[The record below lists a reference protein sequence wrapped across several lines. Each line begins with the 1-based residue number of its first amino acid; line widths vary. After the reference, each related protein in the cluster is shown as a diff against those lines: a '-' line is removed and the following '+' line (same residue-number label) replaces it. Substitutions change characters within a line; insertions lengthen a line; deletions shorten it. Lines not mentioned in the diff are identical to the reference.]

1 MKIMTGGFLG
11 LNRKIISL
19 LFCIILI
26 FSSYTVTA
34 DNKSDLEQQKSN
46 AQSEMDQI
54 REKINQ
60 AEKSKTPYV
69 EKKKNIDAKMSQ
81 ANTKLYEINSKI
93 NAVQADI
100 NAKEKEIE
108 DLTGEKKKADELFKE
123 RMRAL
128 YEDNSFSYFDIILNS
143 ESISDFFYRMEVI
156 KQISEYDQGIIE
168 QIVNRK
174 SIVEDAKKTLETKK
188 GEIEV
193 LKAQAEQEKAN
204 VEALQAENQAI
215 LDDINGDIN
224 TYTQQLKAKEREAQR
239 IESQIKALLAK
250 QNQGS
255 SAAPATGYIWP
266 CPASRYITSYFGRRV
281 HPVYGTVKVHNGLD
295 IGGPNGCNIVAA
307 NSGTVIVSEY
317 SSSYGNYIIISHGG
331 GVTTL
336 YAHMSARLVSVG
348 ASVTRG
354 QVIGREGSTGVSTG
368 PHLHFEM
375 AVNGVR
381 CDPLNYVR

>member
-1 MKIMTGGFLG
+1 M
-11 LNRKIISL
+11 
-19 LFCIILI
+19 I
-26 FSSYTVTA
+26 FSSYTVIA
-34 DNKSDLEQQKSN
+34 DNKSELEQQKSN
-46 AQSEMDQI
+46 AQSEMNEI

-60 AEKSKTPYV
+60 AERSKTPYV

-81 ANTKLYEINSKI
+81 ANQKLYEINSRI
-93 NAVQADI
+93 NAVQSDI
-100 NAKEKEIE
+100 NSKEKEIE
-108 DLTGEKKKADELFKE
+108 DLTGEEKKAEELFKE

-128 YEDNSFSYFDIILNS
+128 YEDNSTSYFDIILNS

-174 SIVEDAKKTLETKK
+174 EIVEDAKKTLEEKK
-188 GEIEV
+188 EEIEV

-204 VEALQAENQAI
+204 VAALQAENQAI

-224 TYTQQLKAKEREAQR
+224 TYNEQLKAKQREAQR
-239 IESQIKALLAK
+239 IESQIKALLAQ
-250 QNQGS
+250 QNKS
-255 SAAPATGYIWP
+255 SQPSVASGGYMWP

-317 SSSYGNYIIISHGG
+317 SSSYGNYIVINHGG

-348 ASVTRG
+348 ANVTKG
-354 QVIGREGSTGVSTG
+354 QVIGKEGSTGVSTG
-368 PHLHFEM
+368 PHLHFEV

>member
-1 MKIMTGGFLG
+1 MTGGFC
-11 LNRKIISL
+11 LNRKIISF
-19 LFCIILI
+19 LFCIILA

-34 DNKSDLEQQKSN
+34 DNKSELEQQKSN
-46 AQSEMDQI
+46 TQSEMNEI

-60 AEKSKTPYV
+60 AERSKTPYV
-69 EKKKNIDAKMSQ
+69 EKKKNIDEKMSQ
-81 ANTKLYEINSKI
+81 ANAKLYEINSRI
-93 NAVQADI
+93 NAVQSDI

-128 YEDNSFSYFDIILNS
+128 YEDNSTSYFDIILNS

-174 SIVEDAKKTLETKK
+174 EIVEDAKATLETKK
-188 GEIEV
+188 EEIEV

-204 VEALQAENQAI
+204 VAALQAENQAI

-224 TYTQQLKAKEREAQR
+224 TYTQELKAKEREAQR
-239 IESQIKALLAK
+239 IESQIKALLQSK
-250 QNQGS
+250 NQGS
-255 SAAPATGYIWP
+255 SSAPTSGYVWP
-266 CPASRYITSYFGRRV
+266 CPASKYITSYFGRRV

-295 IGGPNGCNIVAA
+295 IGGPNGCDVIAA

-317 SSSYGNYIIISHGG
+317 SSSYGNYIVISHGG

-354 QVIGREGSTGVSTG
+354 QVIGKEGSTGVSTG
-368 PHLHFEM
+368 PHLHFEV

-381 CDPLNYVR
+381 CDPLNYVK

>member
-1 MKIMTGGFLG
+1 M
-11 LNRKIISL
+11 
-19 LFCIILI
+19 I
-26 FSSYTVTA
+26 FTSYTVIA
-34 DNKSDLEQQKSN
+34 DNKSELEQQKSN
-46 AQSEMDQI
+46 AQSEMNEI

-60 AEKSKTPYV
+60 AERSKTPYV

-81 ANTKLYEINSKI
+81 ANQKLYEINSRI
-93 NAVQADI
+93 NAVQSDI
-100 NAKEKEIE
+100 NSKEKEIE
-108 DLTGEKKKADELFKE
+108 DLTGEEKKAEELFKE

-128 YEDNSFSYFDIILNS
+128 YEDNSTSYFDIILNS

-174 SIVEDAKKTLETKK
+174 EIVEDAKKTLEEKK
-188 GEIEV
+188 EEIEV

-204 VEALQAENQAI
+204 VAALQAENQAI

-224 TYTQQLKAKEREAQR
+224 TYNEQLKAKQREAQR
-239 IESQIKALLAK
+239 IESQIKALLAQ
-250 QNQGS
+250 QNKS
-255 SAAPATGYIWP
+255 SQPSTASGGYVWP

-317 SSSYGNYIIISHGG
+317 SSSYGNYIVINHGG

-348 ASVTRG
+348 ANVTKG
-354 QVIGREGSTGVSTG
+354 QVIGKEGSTGVSTG
-368 PHLHFEM
+368 PHLHFEV